1 MSRQVKRK
9 EDPDVGKDGIIIVG
23 SGLAALT
30 AAYYLRAQENVT
42 IFTKKS
48 RVDSNSWRAQG
59 GVAAALATGDD
70 WRTHFHDTLM
80 AGCHHND
87 ARMVELLVREGPK
100 RLQEW
105 IDAGMAFDTDEHGRP
120 CFGLEGGHSHRRI
133 LHAGGDQTGK
143 ALVSFLLQQLND
155 RVPLVE
161 EEQVI
166 DLLIEDGRCVGVK
179 TMRKDGRV
187 SVWRASA
194 VVLATGGCAGLYTF
208 TSNALTATGDGIA
221 MAYRAGAAVADM
233 EFIQFHPT
241 MLAAG
246 GRAVGLVSEAVRGE
260 GAVLETEDGR
270 RVMDGVHPLGDL
282 APRDVVARAIV
293 AELERGVRVYLNI
306 SAVSHFRRRF
316 PTIAALCEAHGVD
329 LEAGRLPVVPGAHFL
344 MGGIV
349 VNEWGQTTVPGLYAI
364 GEAACTGVHG
374 ANRLASNSLLEAIV
388 FGARVADAINCQAGW
403 PTSGRRADR
412 SVDRP
417 PCLLA
422 PPLPGRAH
430 IREQLSASVGI
441 VRDRERLREAVDWL
455 EQFSLPHWL
464 EGDVETLAAEEIE
477 TGYMLLAGWLVA
489 SSALRRT
496 ESRGGHYRS
505 DFPHPHPDW
514 QGRRLVRTKEEW
526 ASAPV
531 GR

>member
-1 MSRQVKRK
+1 MGEGGV
-9 EDPDVGKDGIIIVG
+9 VIVG

-30 AAYYLRAQENVT
+30 VAYYLPRHENVM
-42 IFTKKS
+42 IFTKKGRS
-48 RVDSNSWRAQG
+48 DSNSWRAQG
-59 GVAAALATGDD
+59 GVAAALAEGDG
-70 WRTHFHDTLM
+70 WRSHFHDTM
-80 AGCHHND
+80 TAGCLHND
-87 ARMVELLVREGPK
+87 ERMVEIIVREGPE

-105 IDAGMAFDTDEHGRP
+105 MNAGMAFDLDESGRISV
-120 CFGLEGGHSHRRI
+120 GLEGGHSFRRI

-155 RVPLVE
+155 RVPIVE
-161 EEQVI
+161 GEQVI

-179 TMRKDGRV
+179 TKREDGRV

-194 VVLATGGCAGLYTF
+194 VVLASGGCAGLYTF
-208 TSNALTATGDGIA
+208 TSNAPTATGDGIA

-241 MLAAG
+241 MLATMG
-246 GRAVGLVSEAVRGE
+246 KAVGLVSEAVRGE

-270 RVMDGVHPLGDL
+270 RVMNGVHPLGDL
-282 APRDVVARAIV
+282 APRDIVARAIA
-293 AELERGVRVYLNI
+293 AELDRGGCVYLNI
-306 SAVSHFRRRF
+306 SAVPHFCRRF
-316 PTIAALCEAHGVD
+316 PTIAALCEAHGID
-329 LEAGRLPVVPGAHFL
+329 WEAGRLPVVPGAHFV

-349 VNEWGQTTVPGLYAI
+349 VNEWGQTTVPGLYAV

-388 FGARVADAINCQAGW
+388 FGARAACSISRRDDW
-403 PTSGRRADR
+403 PAKG
-412 SVDRP
+412 
-417 PCLLA
+417 
-422 PPLPGRAH
+422 GRARRSNCPFGPTLPERAL
-430 IREQLSASVGI
+430 IREQLSTRVGI
-441 VRDRERLREAVDWL
+441 VRDGSRLREAVDWL
-455 EQFSLPHWL
+455 EQFSLPYWL
-464 EGDVETLAAEEIE
+464 EGDVETLAAEDIE
-477 TGYMLLAGWLVA
+477 TGYMLLAGWLIA

-505 DFPHPHPDW
+505 DFPHPHPSW

-526 ASAPV
+526 ACLPA